1 MSKGNYLFLG
11 IAISYLVVAT
21 IQFSVPGVISASV
34 FVTVAFVSLELTILE
49 TVKIISNNFVKTNKV
64 MVKVAEER
72 CLEIENILSIIKK
85 YSVLEED
92 TNKLQDEKAYLKDI
106 IKTNSQSRKIIF
118 IEKATSLLSAFQIV
132 FSIIQIIVTPLKI
145 IPYDIFTTKTINIVT
160 LLAFSMMFFSLF
172 ASNVENDRY
181 ERIQEK
187 LLVNKKT
194 SKYYLNLLTQ
204 IQKEHEDKQGVIL

>member
-172 ASNVENDRY
+172 VSNVENDRY

>member
-106 IKTNSQSRKIIF
+106 IKTNSQSRKIIL